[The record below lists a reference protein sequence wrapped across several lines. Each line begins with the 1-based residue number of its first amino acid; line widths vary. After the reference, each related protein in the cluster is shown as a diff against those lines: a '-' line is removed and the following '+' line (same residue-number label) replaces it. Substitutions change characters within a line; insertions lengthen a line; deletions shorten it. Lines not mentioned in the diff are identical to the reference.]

1 MEDEGL
7 LYGGGVM
14 EQKKAWIY
22 CRVAHNGPDSAE
34 VLAAQRNRLESY
46 AKEHDFEI
54 VGVSS
59 DIGSGL
65 AMDRPGLLDFH
76 TEAVDGDIDI
86 LLLCDL
92 ARLGRDLDRN
102 LQYWYLLRDLDVS
115 IHTANSGE
123 VDLSVA
129 AMLRKILEQ

>member
-1 MEDEGL
+1 
-7 LYGGGVM
+7 M

-34 VLAAQRNRLESY
+34 ALAAQRDRLETY

-54 VGVSS
+54 IGVSS
-59 DIGSGL
+59 DIASGL
-65 AMDRPGLLDFH
+65 TFENRPGLLEFH
-76 TEAVDGDIDI
+76 TEAVDGDVDI

-92 ARLGRDLDRN
+92 ARLGRDVDRD

-123 VDLSVA
+123 VDLSAA

>member
-1 MEDEGL
+1 
-7 LYGGGVM
+7 M

-34 VLAAQRNRLESY
+34 VLAAQRNRLETY

-59 DIGSGL
+59 HIASGL
-65 AMDRPGLLDFH
+65 TFENRPGLLEFH
-76 TEAVDGDIDI
+76 TEAVDGDVDI

>member
-1 MEDEGL
+1 
-7 LYGGGVM
+7 M

-34 VLAAQRNRLESY
+34 TLAAQRNRLETY

-54 VGVSS
+54 IGSSS
-59 DIGSGL
+59 DIASGL
-65 AMDRPGLLDFH
+65 TFENRPGLLEFH
-76 TEAVDGDIDI
+76 TEAVDGDVDI

-115 IHTANSGE
+115 IHTTNSGE

-129 AMLRKILEQ
+129 VMLRKILEQ

>member
-1 MEDEGL
+1 
-7 LYGGGVM
+7 M

-22 CRVAHNGPDSAE
+22 CRVAHNGPDSAKA
-34 VLAAQRNRLESY
+34 LAAQRNRLETY
-46 AKEHDFEI
+46 AMEHDFEI
-54 VGVSS
+54 VGISS
-59 DIGSGL
+59 DIASGL
-65 AMDRPGLLDFH
+65 TFENRPGLLEFH
-76 TEAVDGDIDI
+76 TEAVDGDVDI

>member
-1 MEDEGL
+1 MK
-7 LYGGGVM
+7 
-14 EQKKAWIY
+14 QKKAWIY
-22 CRVAHNGPDSAE
+22 CRVAHNGLDSAE

-59 DIGSGL
+59 DIASGL
-65 AMDRPGLLDFH
+65 TFENRPGLLEFH
-76 TEAVDGDIDI
+76 TEAVDGDVDI

-115 IHTANSGE
+115 IHTVNSGE
-123 VDLSVA
+123 VDLNVA

>member
-1 MEDEGL
+1 
-7 LYGGGVM
+7 M

-34 VLAAQRNRLESY
+34 VLERQRHRLESY
-46 AKEHDFEI
+46 AKEHGFEI

-59 DIGSGL
+59 DITSGL
-65 AMDRPGLLDFH
+65 TFENRPGLLEFH
-76 TEAVDGDIDI
+76 TEAVDGDVDI

>member
-1 MEDEGL
+1 
-7 LYGGGVM
+7 M

-22 CRVAHNGPDSAE
+22 CRVAHNGPDSVE
-34 VLAAQRNRLESY
+34 TLAAQRNRLEAY
-46 AKEHDFEI
+46 AKEHGLEV
-54 VGVSS
+54 VGTST
-59 DIGSGL
+59 DIASGL
-65 AMDRPGLLDFH
+65 KFDHRPGLLEFH
-76 TEAVDGDIDI
+76 NEAVDEDVDI

-92 ARLGRDLDRN
+92 ARLSRDLDRT

-129 AMLRKILEQ
+129 AMLRKIIEQ